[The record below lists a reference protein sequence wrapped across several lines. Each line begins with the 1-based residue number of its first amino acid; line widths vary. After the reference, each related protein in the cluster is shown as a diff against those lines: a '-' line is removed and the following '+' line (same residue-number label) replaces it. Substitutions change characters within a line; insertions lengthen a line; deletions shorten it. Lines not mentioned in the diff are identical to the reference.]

1 MADAS
6 PIASAPPTT
15 NYVLSLFLDALVAVF
30 SFVRSIH
37 WSLRL
42 SQLFSLLALPFRLI
56 LYPVRF
62 ILGVILALFA
72 PAIYVASFCISGVHA
87 VTSFL
92 GSLEPL
98 YTFFCAAAGVGI
110 FAGIVLA
117 ISSSLITSHLGMQD
131 DNDASTDRPGS
142 KQSYLQDSESRRNS
156 SSTEIDWQWL
166 DSPSHR
172 RRPAAGLLSQTIHE
186 EDDDSEY

>member
-1 MADAS
+1 MADVS
-6 PIASAPPTT
+6 PIIPTPPTSH
-15 NYVLSLFLDALVAVF
+15 YALSLFLDALVAVF
-30 SFVRSIH
+30 SFIRSIH

-62 ILGVILALFA
+62 ILSIFLTLFA
-72 PAIYVASFCISGVHA
+72 PAIYVASFCMSGVHA

-92 GSLEPL
+92 ASLEPL

-117 ISSSLITSHLGMQD
+117 ISSSLITSRLGMQD
-131 DNDASTDRPGS
+131 DDASTDRPGS

-156 SSTEIDWQWL
+156 DSTDIDWQWL